1 MRRILVPV
9 LLLTGSLYAA
19 QPSDGRVATVKNSGE
34 VMPITLP
41 IATVSSSKGLIVNG
55 VRTPQGVSSAILV
68 MGDTVQTFDVPAI
81 VRYRDGRTATLSPVT
96 TYQLPGRTG
105 GSLAPT
111 GTRPRTLNSAFS
123 LPPASVRKP

>member
-1 MRRILVPV
+1 MRRINIPV
-9 LLLTGSLYAA
+9 LLITGSLCAA
-19 QPSDGRVATVKNSGE
+19 QPSDGRNAAVKGSGE
-34 VMPITLP
+34 VMPVTLP

-68 MGDTVQTFDVPAI
+68 MGDTIQTFDVPAT
-81 VRYRDGRTATLSPVT
+81 VRYRDGRTATLAPVT

-111 GTRPRTLNSAFS
+111 GTRPRNLRAGFS
-123 LPPASVRKP
+123 LPPVSVRKP